1 MGEETMKRATLQRWK
16 AHRTFYLGLFILVF
30 VFTSNLAHS
39 SGVLVGATEIT
50 QLLNNIELVHQ
61 TLKQAEQL
69 SAELQMLNNMV
80 QNIKNIPNQIW
91 STITQDLQAVMRVVQ
106 QGQALAFSASNISEE
121 FTRKFPGFV
130 QPTNYIASYKSW
142 SDTTRDSIRG
152 ALAAANLQSQQFATE
167 ESALSQLRSM
177 SQSAEGRMQALQV
190 GTQVAVEQVAQLQKL
205 RALVM
210 SQMQA
215 QDTYMASQQQQ
226 KDSVKAAEDAFYKH
240 RDPRQG
246 KTYQYD
252 FSN

>member
-1 MGEETMKRATLQRWK
+1 MKQAILQARN
-16 AHRTFYLGLFILVF
+16 AHWTFCIGFIVAAVF
-30 VFTSNLAHS
+30 FSSNTGHS
-39 SGVLVGATEIT
+39 SGVFVGATEIT

-177 SQSAEGRMQALQV
+177 SQSSEGRMQALQV

-210 SQMQA
+210 SQIQA

>member
-1 MGEETMKRATLQRWK
+1 MKLAIHRGWK
-16 AHRTFYLGLFILVF
+16 AHRRFWFALLVLAMLFRSTPVHCSGTFI
-30 VFTSNLAHS
+30 
-39 SGVLVGATEIT
+39 GATEIT

-69 SAELQMLNNMV
+69 AAQLQMLNNMV
-80 QNIKNIPNQIW
+80 QNLKNIPNQIW
-91 STITQDLQAVMRVVQ
+91 STIAQDLQAVLRVVQ

-121 FTRKFPGFV
+121 FKRKFPGFV

-152 ALAAANLQSQQFATE
+152 SLAAANLQSQQFATE

-210 SQMQA
+210 AQMQA
-215 QDTYMASQQQQ
+215 QDTYMAAQQQQ
-226 KDSVKAAEDAFYKH
+226 KDAVKAAEEAFYKH

-246 KTYQYD
+246 KTYNFD
-252 FSN
+252 FSY